1 MCKACSELKIYRL
14 LEKVNQ
20 DDDVDHIFNQSQLFG
35 LRFALGCVDIS
46 ILQLDMQILDISILQ
61 DPMLTVL
68 VIFKSAQLYM
78 CQQPLLLLVI

>member
-20 DDDVDHIFNQSQLFG
+20 DDDVDNIFVQSQLFG

-46 ILQLDMQILDISILQ
+46 IL
-61 DPMLTVL
+61 
-68 VIFKSAQLYM
+68 
-78 CQQPLLLLVI
+78 

>member
-20 DDDVDHIFNQSQLFG
+20 NDDVDNIFVQSQLFG
-35 LRFALGCVDIS
+35 LRFAFSCVDIS
-46 ILQLDMQILDISILQ
+46 ILWPDMRILDISILH

-68 VIFKSAQLYM
+68 VIFKSA
-78 CQQPLLLLVI
+78 

>member
-20 DDDVDHIFNQSQLFG
+20 DDDVDNIFVQSQLFG

-46 ILQLDMQILDISILQ
+46 ILWPDIRILVFL
-61 DPMLTVL
+61 
-68 VIFKSAQLYM
+68 FYM
-78 CQQPLLLLVI
+78 TQC